1 MKARNV
7 ATLLLVTISF
17 QVLAGIVAQL
27 ETSPSPAPEPA
38 PEAKAPMPPPLL
50 PAIFVFGDGALD
62 VGNNNDLP
70 EGDEMGDAPR
80 ATRPYYGIDSPNSQP
95 TGRFSNGYNI
105 ADFIAKAL
113 GFAMSPPA
121 YASLPVPSP
130 TTMQRF
136 TGVNYASAYAGL
148 RESTNAQM
156 TISLSD
162 QVKNFAATRS
172 QLEALLG
179 GREPLN
185 NLLSESLF
193 LIGVGTM
200 DLLPCCNFYLTFPL
214 KDNKTEVQR
223 LIELYESTLATL
235 HGMGA
240 RKFGVINVGPLGRLP
255 SVHMS
260 RHSED
265 PSIDRRATEF
275 NAKLGLLLSNLTT
288 KLNGFRYSF
297 ADFYG
302 FTNATFA
309 NPSGFGFLN
318 TKYACCTD
326 PCSPDMY
333 VAPCDSRSEY
343 WFWDN
348 WYTTEKASKL
358 AAAAFCSG
366 NAFAMP
372 VNIKELAAM
381 KGSMRD
387 REL

>member
-1 MKARNV
+1 
-7 ATLLLVTISF
+7 
-17 QVLAGIVAQL
+17 
-27 ETSPSPAPEPA
+27 
-38 PEAKAPMPPPLL
+38 
-50 PAIFVFGDGALD
+50 
-62 VGNNNDLP
+62 
-70 EGDEMGDAPR
+70 
-80 ATRPYYGIDSPNSQP
+80 
-95 TGRFSNGYNI
+95 
-105 ADFIAKAL
+105 
-113 GFAMSPPA
+113 MSPPA
-121 YASLPVPSP
+121 YALLPVPSP

-136 TGVNYASAYAGL
+136 TGVNYASANAGL
-148 RESTNAQM
+148 RQSTNAQM
-156 TISLSD
+156 TISLSN

-185 NLLSESLF
+185 NLLSVSLF

-240 RKFGVINVGPLGRLP
+240 RKFGVINVGLLGRLP
-255 SVHMS
+255 SVQMS
-260 RHSED
+260 RRSGD

-275 NAKLGLLLSNLTT
+275 NAKLDLLLSTLTA

-309 NPSGFGFLN
+309 NPAGFGFLN

-326 PCSPDMY
+326 PCSPDLY
-333 VAPCDSRSEY
+333 VAPCDNRSEY

-372 VNIKELAAM
+372 VNIKGLAA
-381 KGSMRD
+381 RD